1 MANMQRATNWDLIS
15 ESVVVCLVDRKM
27 QSATEEDIFQQ
38 MKRILRSSEARRDNS
53 TTQGNLLWIVGEV
66 YTFQPLM
73 MLDHLATLA
82 LEFLV
87 CDKSEVEKDARNWLR
102 TDILVQSM
110 LSKPYTL
117 DEVDLLRQR
126 ICSIKGLLV
135 GLGHSLHPCIT
146 KGEASSLYEYSIDA
160 YQDCG
165 TYLNQISTRLE
176 MELEEWLKSEA
187 PDTEAA
193 AELEA
198 AVQGLF
204 DEVDSIGSLLHDHE
218 ELRDRIRDWQDER
231 SSSDALSNSHIVEL
245 DDGEL

>member
-1 MANMQRATNWDLIS
+1 
-15 ESVVVCLVDRKM
+15 
-27 QSATEEDIFQQ
+27 
-38 MKRILRSSEARRDNS
+38 
-53 TTQGNLLWIVGEV
+53 
-66 YTFQPLM
+66 
-73 MLDHLATLA
+73 
-82 LEFLV
+82 
-87 CDKSEVEKDARNWLR
+87 
-102 TDILVQSM
+102 
-110 LSKPYTL
+110 
-117 DEVDLLRQR
+117 
-126 ICSIKGLLV
+126 
-135 GLGHSLHPCIT
+135 
-146 KGEASSLYEYSIDA
+146 
-160 YQDCG
+160 
-165 TYLNQISTRLE
+165 